1 MCFGKRKSSG
11 GALPSPTAIK
21 PRQDFVAALPQKKDV
36 VDDDETA
43 DVTYGSKRKKT
54 SPANTN
60 RQGAAALK
68 IKLNIGNQTGTNTGG
83 LNV

>member
-1 MCFGKRKSSG
+1 MCFGRKKPKASAMKPPPAINPSQEFDTT
-11 GALPSPTAIK
+11 LPK
-21 PRQDFVAALPQKKDV
+21 KKDL

-54 SPANTN
+54 SPGAAN

-68 IKLNIGNQTGTNTGG
+68 ITLNTGGQTGSNTGG

>member
-1 MCFGKRKSSG
+1 MCRKGRASG
-11 GALPSPTAIK
+11 GGGMSIPPAIK
-21 PRQDFVAALPQKKDV
+21 PRQEFDTTLPKKKDL

-54 SPANTN
+54 SPGAAN

-68 IKLNIGNQTGTNTGG
+68 ITLNTGGQTGSNTGG